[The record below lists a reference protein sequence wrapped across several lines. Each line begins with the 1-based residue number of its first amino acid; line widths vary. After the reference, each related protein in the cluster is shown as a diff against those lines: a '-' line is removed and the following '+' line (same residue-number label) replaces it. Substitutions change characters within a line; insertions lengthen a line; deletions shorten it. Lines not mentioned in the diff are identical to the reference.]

1 MNNLPLTFIFVV
13 EPEEEE
19 RFGDGLLLELHRR
32 YTILLKKENEKKLIV
47 FTGGDYSVFQMA
59 LQLGGLNIHM
69 SKHPK
74 PEVLYRISALCPNHS
89 GLKKS
94 L

>member
-1 MNNLPLTFIFVV
+1 M
-13 EPEEEE
+13 EPQEEE

-59 LQLGGLNIHM
+59 L
-69 SKHPK
+69 
-74 PEVLYRISALCPNHS
+74 
-89 GLKKS
+89 
-94 L
+94 